1 MEGNTMIL
9 AGGLMSLAIQGGLAC
24 KKRKNKT
31 KDVHKQKLSSLI
43 ISKGCGK
50 TQLKKSLQSLSSNLV
65 IIDMNEAVSGRDE
78 LEILENGRA
87 YVDNLLVK
95 FPKKKFLLLLS
106 TKGESEYFG
115 VSDTNSFAVCPS
127 IKLFK
132 KLLGD
137 IEGSTPDGALKISEM
152 ERAMMSLVS
161 SVDKD
166 LLNIYDSFSELYQVI
181 KTVYKL
187 QSTF

>member
-9 AGGLMSLAIQGGLAC
+9 AGGLMSLAIQGGMAC
-24 KKRKNKT
+24 KKRKNKA
-31 KDVHKQKLSSLI
+31 KDVHKKKLTYLI
-43 ISKGCGK
+43 MSKGCGK
-50 TQLKKSLQSLSSNLV
+50 TQLKNSLQSLSSDLV
-65 IIDMNEAVSGRDE
+65 IIDMNEAVTGRDD
-78 LEILENGRA
+78 LEVLENGKA

-132 KLLGD
+132 TLLGNID
-137 IEGSTPDGALKISEM
+137 ASTPDGALKISEM
-152 ERAMMSLVS
+152 EKAMMTLVS
-161 SVDKD
+161 AVDKD
-166 LLNIYDSFSELYQVI
+166 LLNIYDNFSELYQVI
-181 KTVYKL
+181 KTIYKL